1 MIRDKG
7 ERLFEA
13 FHSYEI
19 DFITIRI
26 FLFTL
31 EEFFPF
37 NINQH
42 ARCSME
48 KVDLSICRQVFSP
61 SFLAPSSSKGRPSLV
76 KHPLFRWI
84 KNCYL

>member
-48 KVDLSICRQVFSP
+48 KVDPSICRQVFS
-61 SFLAPSSSKGRPSLV
+61 SSL
-76 KHPLFRWI
+76 PLRAKEDRLSWNTPCFVG
-84 KNCYL
+84 